1 MLLLLFVVFRG
12 GLSFLQRLFQV
23 LGRLVGLAFAVHS
36 HLCTALVG
44 RGYLLRIVGVGV
56 IAVWA
61 SLLRVE
67 LDVHRGVEAL
77 LVGHVLQFDGFA
89 CHIVGFLLLR
99 EIHTAPFADGTDAA
113 VGVRPRVCI
122 RRLCRTMA
130 SQSIQFTNL
139 ITLKA

>member
-1 MLLLLFVVFRG
+1 MNYYFGFSGGHGMLHLHALIVSLLRLLLLLLLFVVFRG

-61 SLLRVE
+61 SLLRV
-67 LDVHRGVEAL
+67 L
-77 LVGHVLQFDGFA
+77 LKN
-89 CHIVGFLLLR
+89 
-99 EIHTAPFADGTDAA
+99 P
-113 VGVRPRVCI
+113 
-122 RRLCRTMA
+122 
-130 SQSIQFTNL
+130 
-139 ITLKA
+139 K